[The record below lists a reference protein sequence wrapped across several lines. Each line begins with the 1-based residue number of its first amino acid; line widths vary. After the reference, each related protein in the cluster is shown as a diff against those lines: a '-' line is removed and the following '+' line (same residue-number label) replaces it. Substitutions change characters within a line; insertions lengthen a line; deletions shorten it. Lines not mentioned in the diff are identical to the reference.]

1 MSPPRSAVGYTRVS
15 TIEQAGHGQS
25 LTAQRTKIEAYATM
39 HDLELADV
47 IEDAGRS
54 AKTLDRPGMSQ
65 LLELIRRRKVGV
77 VIVSKLDR
85 ITRSVRD
92 LGELVTNSSPTASA
106 AASSITSSP

>member
-1 MSPPRSAVGYTRVS
+1 MSTPRSAVGYTRVS
-15 TIEQAGHGQS
+15 TTEQAGNGQS
-25 LTAQRTKIEAYATM
+25 LAAQRAKVEAYATM

-54 AKTLDRPGMSQ
+54 AKTLERPGMAT

-85 ITRSVRD
+85 ITR
-92 LGELVTNSSPTASA
+92 
-106 AASSITSSP
+106 